1 MALALP
7 AEPAALALFVLRRWT
22 AMATLATAAQK
33 HHSDVSSSVLIHI
46 RKATAT
52 TLAKPKTAMDAD
64 WRRGASRSTPP
75 RRRRQAV
82 PRR

>member
-1 MALALP
+1 M
-7 AEPAALALFVLRRWT
+7 AALE
-22 AMATLATAAQK
+22 TAAQK

-52 TLAKPKTAMDAD
+52 TLAKPKTAMG
-64 WRRGASRSTPP
+64 RRLETRSERSTPP

-82 PRR
+82 PLR